1 MTASISSLVVGP
13 LDNNAYLVEAGGECL
28 LVDAADDAPALLAW
42 LGDRRPSAIVTTH
55 RHRDHWAALAEVAD
69 VTGAQLVAGDPD
81 VAAIALGAGV
91 LAPDGVWDGD
101 VLELGGVT
109 LEVIGLVGH
118 TPGSIALA
126 LVEPG
131 EPVRIL
137 TGDALFPGGVGK
149 THSSADFTSLYNG
162 VVTKIFDRFDD
173 DTIILPGHGTST
185 TLGAERPHLAE
196 WRARGW

>member
-13 LDNNAYLVEAGGECL
+13 LENNAYLLEAGGECL

-42 LGDRRPSAIVTTH
+42 LGGRRPAAIVTTH
-55 RHRDHWAALAEVAD
+55 RHRDHWAALAEVAE

-81 VAAIALGAGV
+81 AAAIALGAGV
-91 LAPDGVWDGD
+91 QTPDGVWDGD

-118 TPGSIALA
+118 TPGSIALVLA
-126 LVEPG
+126 EPG

-137 TGDALFPGGVGK
+137 TGDSLFPGGPGK
-149 THSSADFTSLYNG
+149 VIRPEAFETLMSDL
-162 VVTKIFDRFDD
+162 VTKIFDRFPD
-173 DTIILPGHGTST
+173 DTIVLPGHGLPT
-185 TLGAERPHLAE
+185 TLGTERPKVPE
-196 WRARGW
+196 WWARRW